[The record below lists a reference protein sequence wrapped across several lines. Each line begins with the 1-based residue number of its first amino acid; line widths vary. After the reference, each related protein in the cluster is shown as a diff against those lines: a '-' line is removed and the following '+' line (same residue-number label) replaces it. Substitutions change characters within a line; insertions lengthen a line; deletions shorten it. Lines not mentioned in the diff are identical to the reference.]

1 MRSIRLLLA
10 VLTVSAALPAAA
22 QAPQRPVQPAPAQRE
37 APQVTVRNEGEIT
50 LYELYI
56 ARSGGGVRNWGPDRL
71 GDRVLEAGREFAVR
85 LGPNFGCLAD
95 IRLVYE
101 DGEAEIRE
109 RVDLCRE
116 RVVVA
121 ARFAPMEERRF
132 TLRNRTGLVVIQ
144 VFGRSAGEREWGPD
158 RLGNDVLEDGA
169 EMTIAIPSRGC
180 EIDLMVVYVEN
191 RAVEER
197 RRLDACDLAE
207 LILAPGWLYA
217 DNLARIPPRRR
228 PVPGPRVRL
237 VNRSGRTVFT
247 LHVFPDGA
255 ADEGPDR
262 LGAGTLSDGAALDL
276 ALDPAAGCRYTLR
289 LTYGDGT
296 REERAGID
304 FCRLRELTI
313 APGWLDI
320 APGRR
325 ALRQRGPPCRSSR
338 STSTSRAL
346 RPARMSSATA
356 SSAAATAG
364 DRSPLPDPDRSVPTR
379 SAPIFRDGRTAV
391 VPLTDLCAVTEIV
404 LSP

>member
-101 DGEAEIRE
+101 DGEEEIRE

-180 EIDLMVVYVEN
+180 EIDLKVVYVDN

-197 RRLDACDLAE
+197 RRLDACDLSE
-207 LILAPGWLYA
+207 LVLAPGWLYA
-217 DNLARIPPRRR
+217 ANPAEFR
-228 PVPGPRVRL
+228 PGPAGPGPRVRL

-296 REERAGID
+296 REEREGID
-304 FCRLRELTI
+304 FCRVRELAI
-313 APGWLDI
+313 APGWLEMPLGGVRFVNAAAVPVI
-320 APGRR
+320 ALHLDEPG
-325 ALRQRGPPCRSSR
+325 APPGPDVLGDGIIGRGR
-338 STSTSRAL
+338 
-346 RPARMSSATA
+346 SATIA
-356 SSAAATAG
+356 
-364 DRSPLPDPDRSVPTR
+364 LPDPDSCSYEVRAV
-379 SAPIFRDGRTAV
+379 FRDGRTAV

>member
-1 MRSIRLLLA
+1 MRAVRLLLA
-10 VLTVSAALPAAA
+10 ALALLLAIPAAA
-22 QAPQRPVQPAPAQRE
+22 QAPQRPVPPAPAQRE

-56 ARSGGGVRNWGPDRL
+56 ARGGTGVRNWGPDRL
-71 GDRVLEAGREFAVR
+71 GDRVLEAGRELSVR

-101 DGEAEIRE
+101 DGEEEIRE

-132 TLRNRTGLVVIQ
+132 ALRNRTGLVVIQ

-180 EIDLMVVYVEN
+180 EIDLMVVYVDH

-197 RRLDACDLAE
+197 RRIDACDLTE
-207 LILAPGWLYA
+207 LVLAPGWLYA
-217 DNLARIPPRRR
+217 DNLAAFRSGAAG
-228 PVPGPRVRL
+228 PGPRVRL
-237 VNRSGRTVFT
+237 VNRSRRTVFT

-262 LGAGTLSDGAALDL
+262 LGAGTLSDGAAFDL
-276 ALDPAAGCRYTLR
+276 ALDPAADCRYTLR

-313 APGWLDI
+313 APGWLD
-320 APGRR
+320 
-325 ALRQRGPPCRSSR
+325 
-338 STSTSRAL
+338 
-346 RPARMSSATA
+346 
-356 SSAAATAG
+356 
-364 DRSPLPDPDRSVPTR
+364 SPLGGVRFVNAGPVP
-379 SAPIFRDGRTAV
+379 V
-391 VPLTDLCAVTEIV
+391 
-404 LSP
+404 